1 MAGAALA
8 LHLPAAAPTDHLAFQ
23 NVVCRLPL
31 RNYIVC
37 SGLKCLLN
45 GIECSGSDQR
55 FMGGF
60 YSSFLFSL
68 YQHTCIGTIGKNVFD
83 RSAVPTAVAIAK
95 VSIQTVGSSVL
106 DWSWEPSFIQISDN
120 AGHASAACRHLKD
133 FPNNDS
139 SYRIR
144 NKLTW
149 ILVRFLITKWSS
161 WPDKISVL
169 RFHI

>member
-1 MAGAALA
+1 MCSSDLSQAVLGDAGKKVPIGMAGAALA

-120 AGHASAACRHLKD
+120 AGHASARSEEHTSELQS
-133 FPNNDS
+133 P
-139 SYRIR
+139 
-144 NKLTW
+144 
-149 ILVRFLITKWSS
+149 
-161 WPDKISVL
+161 
-169 RFHI
+169 